1 MTDRHLQRL
10 LDAAVPFALPLRR
23 TFRGVDTR
31 EGMLIEGPAGWGEFA
46 PFDDYSPEAAS
57 LWLASAIEAAFEGWP
72 SSVRSTVEVNAIIPA
87 LMPEQA
93 AELTRE
99 AVARGCRTIKIKVGG
114 SPDLDIARIALV
126 REILDEEFGEGIGRI
141 RLDANAQWDPDQAIA
156 MLERCERYGIEYAE
170 QPCAA
175 LADLARVRR
184 ETGVR
189 IAVDEGI
196 RTARDPHSLDLADVA
211 DIAIIKPA
219 TLGGVRAS
227 IDLVSALGLPVVV
240 SGAMDSSV
248 GLGTALA
255 LAGALPDLPLASGL
269 GTGALLADDLVAN
282 PLVPEGGRLRVVRVD
297 PDADALERAAVRV
310 NDPSRW
316 RERLSAAWQAGATDR
331 MRDALG
337 IG

>member
-23 TFRGVDTR
+23 TFRGVDVR

-46 PFDDYSPEAAS
+46 PFADYSPQAAAR
-57 LWLASAIEAAFEGWP
+57 WLASAIEAAFEGWP
-72 SSVRSTVEVNAIIPA
+72 EPVREFVEVNAIIPELPA
-87 LMPEQA
+87 EQA
-93 AELTRE
+93 EELARE
-99 AVARGCRTIKIKVGG
+99 AVARGCTTIKIKVGG
-114 SPDLDIARIALV
+114 SPDLDLARIAIV
-126 REILDEEFGEGIGRI
+126 RDVLDSAFGPSVGRI
-141 RLDANAQWDPDQAIA
+141 RLDANAQWTRDQAIA
-156 MLERCERYGIEYAE
+156 MLERCTRYGIEYAE
-170 QPCAA
+170 QPCFA
-175 LADLARVRR
+175 LADLAVVRQ

-196 RTARDPHSLDLADVA
+196 RTSDNPGSLELGDAA

-227 IDLVSALGLPVVV
+227 LELASALGMPVVV

-255 LAGALPDLPLASGL
+255 LAGALPELEMASGL
-269 GTGALLADDLVAN
+269 GTGALLADDLVAD
-282 PLVPEGGRLRVVRVD
+282 PVVPTAGRLHVGRIE
-297 PDADALERAAVRV
+297 PDASALERARARV
-310 NDPSRW
+310 SDPASW
-316 RERLSAAWQAGATDR
+316 RDRLTVAWNAGATDR

>member
-23 TFRGVDTR
+23 TFRGVDVR

-46 PFDDYSPEAAS
+46 PFADYSPQAAAR
-57 LWLASAIEAAFEGWP
+57 WLASAIEAAFEGWP
-72 SSVRSTVEVNAIIPA
+72 EPLREFVEVNAIIPELSA
-87 LMPEQA
+87 DE
-93 AELTRE
+93 AEELARE
-99 AVARGCRTIKIKVGG
+99 AVARGCSTIKIKVGG
-114 SPDLDIARIALV
+114 SPDLDLARISAV
-126 REILDEEFGEGIGRI
+126 RDVLDAAFGPSVGRI
-141 RLDANAQWDPDQAIA
+141 RLDANAQWNRDQAIA
-156 MLERCERYGIEYAE
+156 MLERCTRYGIEYAE
-170 QPCAA
+170 QPCSS
-175 LADLARVRR
+175 LADLAVVRQ

-196 RTARDPHSLDLADVA
+196 RTSDDPGSLELGDAA

-227 IDLVSALGLPVVV
+227 LELASALGMPVVV

-255 LAGALPDLPLASGL
+255 LAGALPELSLASGL
-269 GTGALLADDLVAN
+269 GTGALLADDLVAH
-282 PLVPEGGRLRVVRVD
+282 PVVPTAGRLSIGRIR
-297 PDADALERAAVRV
+297 PDATALERARARV
-310 NDPSRW
+310 TDPRPW
-316 RERLSAAWQAGATDR
+316 RDRLTAAWNAGATDR

>member
-23 TFRGVDTR
+23 TFRGVDVR
-31 EGMLIEGPAGWGEFA
+31 EGMLIEGPAGWGEFT
-46 PFDDYSPEAAS
+46 PFADYSPQAAAR
-57 LWLASAIEAAFEGWP
+57 WLASAIEAAFEGWP
-72 SSVRSTVEVNAIIPA
+72 EPLREFVEVNAIIPELSA
-87 LMPEQA
+87 DE
-93 AELTRE
+93 AEELARE
-99 AVARGCRTIKIKVGG
+99 AVARGCSTIKIKVGG
-114 SPDLDIARIALV
+114 SPDLDLARIAAV
-126 REILDEEFGEGIGRI
+126 RDVLDAAFGPSVGRI
-141 RLDANAQWDPDQAIA
+141 RLDANAQWNRDQAIA
-156 MLERCERYGIEYAE
+156 MLERCTRYGIEYAE
-170 QPCAA
+170 QPCSS
-175 LADLARVRR
+175 LADLAVVRQ

-196 RTARDPHSLDLADVA
+196 RTSDDPGSLELGDAA

-227 IDLVSALGLPVVV
+227 LELASALGMPVVV

-255 LAGALPDLPLASGL
+255 LAGALPELSLASGL
-269 GTGALLADDLVAN
+269 GTGALLADDLVAH
-282 PLVPEGGRLRVVRVD
+282 PVVPTAGRLSIGRIQ
-297 PDADALERAAVRV
+297 PDATALERARARV
-310 NDPSRW
+310 TDPRPW
-316 RERLSAAWQAGATDR
+316 RDRLTAAWNAGATDR

>member
-23 TFRGVDTR
+23 TFRGVDVR

-46 PFDDYSPEAAS
+46 PFADYSPQAAAR
-57 LWLASAIEAAFEGWP
+57 WLASAIEAAFEGWP
-72 SSVRSTVEVNAIIPA
+72 EPLREFVEVNAIIPELSA
-87 LMPEQA
+87 DE
-93 AELTRE
+93 AEELARE
-99 AVARGCRTIKIKVGG
+99 AVARGCSTIKIKVGG
-114 SPDLDIARIALV
+114 SPDLDLARIAAV
-126 REILDEEFGEGIGRI
+126 RDVLDAAFGPSVGRI
-141 RLDANAQWDPDQAIA
+141 RLDANAQWNRDQAIA
-156 MLERCERYGIEYAE
+156 MLERCTRYGIEYAE
-170 QPCAA
+170 QPCSS
-175 LADLARVRR
+175 LADLAVVRQ

-196 RTARDPHSLDLADVA
+196 RTSDDPGSLELGDAA

-227 IDLVSALGLPVVV
+227 LELASALGMPVVV

-248 GLGTALA
+248 GLGTALT
-255 LAGALPDLPLASGL
+255 LAGALPELSLASGL
-269 GTGALLADDLVAN
+269 GTGALLADDLVAH
-282 PLVPEGGRLRVVRVD
+282 PVVPTAGRLSIGRIQ
-297 PDADALERAAVRV
+297 PDATALERARARV
-310 NDPSRW
+310 TDPRPW
-316 RERLSAAWQAGATDR
+316 RDRLTAAWNAGATDR

>member
-23 TFRGVDTR
+23 TFRGVDVR
-31 EGMLIEGPAGWGEFA
+31 EGLLIEGPAGWGEFA
-46 PFDDYSPEAAS
+46 PFADYSPQAAAR
-57 LWLASAIEAAFEGWP
+57 WLASAIEAAFEGWP
-72 SSVRSTVEVNAIIPA
+72 DPVREFVEVNAIIPE
-87 LMPEQA
+87 LA
-93 AELTRE
+93 ADEAEKLARE
-99 AVARGCRTIKIKVGG
+99 AVARGCSTIKIKVGG
-114 SPDLDIARIALV
+114 SPDLDLARIAVV
-126 REILDEEFGEGIGRI
+126 RDVLDAAFGPSVGLI
-141 RLDANAQWDPDQAIA
+141 RLDANAQWTRDQAIA
-156 MLERCERYGIEYAE
+156 MLERCTRYGIEYAE
-170 QPCAA
+170 QPCSS
-175 LADLARVRR
+175 LADLAVVRQ

-196 RTARDPHSLDLADVA
+196 RTSDDPGSLELGDAA

-227 IDLVSALGLPVVV
+227 LELASALGMPVVV

-255 LAGALPDLPLASGL
+255 LAGALPELSLASGL
-269 GTGALLADDLVAN
+269 GTGALLADDLVAH
-282 PLVPEGGRLRVVRVD
+282 PVVPTAGRLSIGRIQ
-297 PDADALERAAVRV
+297 PDATALERARARV
-310 NDPSRW
+310 TDPRPW
-316 RERLSAAWQAGATDR
+316 RDRLTAAWNAGATDR